1 MGVPG
6 GEGRGRGDCPPA
18 VGRSSGRAPSE
29 VRGSS
34 PGGPPADEE
43 VVGAGRWGVV
53 GQALGVRRGGGGRR
67 TSLTSA
73 QCEPLPV
80 KPSGQGP
87 QRAPLAVSVQATPG
101 KQKPG
106 EHWLSGRTVS
116 LGVRAGCIPAGSG
129 ARVVKATPRGG
140 AYRDRASHLGKI
152 LAVPRPRPV
161 LSARLSR
168 SLQSL
173 ISAAG
178 RFFPLLLARL
188 HLPASLARFL
198 ALWGVSPSHS
208 LCLSFLFLSLHPSS
222 HASVSL
228 RLLLCLFCSR
238 SVLCSLDLL
247 LSPHLFSLPGHP
259 VSAAPAALTARV
271 TLHHRVF
278 QERDLLD
285 LWRKGGGV
293 WSAGLRPSPPRQS
306 PLSLSQTPSAWHRH
320 SGPSPH
326 RTPYPQIPALPAP
339 SPPSR
344 GCPTPLTDP
353 YPLP

>member
-1 MGVPG
+1 MGILG
-6 GEGRGRGDCPPA
+6 GEGRSRGDCPPA
-18 VGRSSGRAPSE
+18 VERSSGRAPPE
-29 VRGSS
+29 VRESS

-53 GQALGVRRGGGGRR
+53 GQALGVLRGGGGRR

-106 EHWLSGRTVS
+106 EHWLSGRTVR

-140 AYRDRASHLGKI
+140 ACRDSALIQAASWLFRDPAPYGA
-152 LAVPRPRPV
+152 LVSPGLCS
-161 LSARLSR
+161 LS
-168 SLQSL
+168 
-173 ISAAG
+173 ISAPDCL
-178 RFFPLLLARL
+178 FSLLPPRL

-198 ALWGVSPSHS
+198 DLLGVSP
-208 LCLSFLFLSLHPSS
+208 PT
-222 HASVSL
+222 VSL
-228 RLLLCLFCSR
+228 SPFCSSLSISHPISPSLSTSVFFSLLLPVCPLLSG
-238 SVLCSLDLL
+238 SV

-259 VSAAPAALTARV
+259 VSEAPAALTARV

-278 QERDLLD
+278 QERNLLD
-285 LWRKGGGV
+285 LWCKGDGL
-293 WSAGLRPSPPRQS
+293 WSAGHPSPPPVPPL
-306 PLSLSQTPSAWHRH
+306 PLSDSFPMTPPSRTLSP
-320 SGPSPH
+320 
-326 RTPYPQIPALPAP
+326 RTPYPQIPTLPAP
-339 SPPSR
+339 SPPSL
-344 GCPTPLTDP
+344 GFPPPLKDP

>member
-1 MGVPG
+1 M
-6 GEGRGRGDCPPA
+6 
-18 VGRSSGRAPSE
+18 
-29 VRGSS
+29 
-34 PGGPPADEE
+34 
-43 VVGAGRWGVV
+43 
-53 GQALGVRRGGGGRR
+53 GVRRGGGGRR

-152 LAVPRPRPV
+152 LPVPRPHPV
-161 LSARLSR
+161 LSAPLSR

-173 ISAAG
+173 DLCGRPFFFFLSASPCATPPPSISRKVSG
-178 RFFPLLLARL
+178 SLGGLPLPQSLSLLSVPLSPSLIPSLHLCQPPSSSLSLLLPVCPL
-188 HLPASLARFL
+188 TS
-198 ALWGVSPSHS
+198 G
-208 LCLSFLFLSLHPSS
+208 
-222 HASVSL
+222 SV
-228 RLLLCLFCSR
+228 
-238 SVLCSLDLL
+238 

-278 QERDLLD
+278 QERNLLD
-285 LWRKGGGV
+285 LWCKGDGV
-293 WSAGLRPSPPRQS
+293 WSAGLHPSSPPPVS
-306 PLSLSQTPSAWHRH
+306 PLPLSDSHPHGTTIADPLPTRLPTPRSLLSQPLFLLPWDFLLPSRI
-320 SGPSPH
+320 
-326 RTPYPQIPALPAP
+326 RTLSRRAP
-339 SPPSR
+339 PPWDPPPPSF
-344 GCPTPLTDP
+344 P
-353 YPLP
+353 

>member
-1 MGVPG
+1 M
-6 GEGRGRGDCPPA
+6 
-18 VGRSSGRAPSE
+18 
-29 VRGSS
+29 
-34 PGGPPADEE
+34 
-43 VVGAGRWGVV
+43 
-53 GQALGVRRGGGGRR
+53 GVRRGGGGRR

-173 ISAAG
+173 DLCG
-178 RFFPLLLARL
+178 RPFFPAPPCATPPPSISRKVSG
-188 HLPASLARFL
+188 SLG
-198 ALWGVSPSHS
+198 GVSPSHS
-208 LCLSFLFLSLHPSS
+208 LCLSFLFLSLHLSS
-222 HASVSL
+222 HPSVSL

-278 QERDLLD
+278 QERNLLD
-285 LWRKGGGV
+285 LWCKGGGV
-293 WSAGLRPSPPRQS
+293 WSAGLHPSPPPPVS
-306 PLSLSQTPSAWHRH
+306 PLPLSDSLRM
-320 SGPSPH
+320 
-326 RTPYPQIPALPAP
+326 AP
-339 SPPSR
+339 P
-344 GCPTPLTDP
+344 
-353 YPLP
+353 

>member
-1 MGVPG
+1 MGVLG

-18 VGRSSGRAPSE
+18 VGRSSGRAPPE

-140 AYRDRASHLGKI
+140 AYRDRAPI
-152 LAVPRPRPV
+152 LALLRPRPV
-161 LSARLSR
+161 LRDPLSR
-168 SLQSL
+168 SLQTLDLCARPFFFASPSATPPPSVSRKVSGSFGGLPLPQSL
-173 ISAAG
+173 CLLSVPLSPSFIQSLHLCQPLSSSLSLLLPVC
-178 RFFPLLLARL
+178 PLL
-188 HLPASLARFL
+188 S
-198 ALWGVSPSHS
+198 GYVSVSPS
-208 LCLSFLFLSLHPSS
+208 LLAPRPPR
-222 HASVSL
+222 L
-228 RLLLCLFCSR
+228 RR
-238 SVLCSLDLL
+238 
-247 LSPHLFSLPGHP
+247 PGC
-259 VSAAPAALTARV
+259 A
-271 TLHHRVF
+271 HRT
-278 QERDLLD
+278 RHT
-285 LWRKGGGV
+285 
-293 WSAGLRPSPPRQS
+293 PSPCF
-306 PLSLSQTPSAWHRH
+306 
-320 SGPSPH
+320 SG
-326 RTPYPQIPALPAP
+326 T
-339 SPPSR
+339 
-344 GCPTPLTDP
+344 
-353 YPLP
+353 